1 MDAGHFSLVV
11 QPCTT
16 KLEEYESKTWAFLC
30 IDKEGFDRQAFHTP
44 ESVTSLHRIAQVL
57 DSTAVRKI
65 PAEPT
70 GFMHGC
76 IYLANAGR
84 I

>member
-1 MDAGHFSLVV
+1 MTILYLN
-11 QPCTT
+11 Q
-16 KLEEYESKTWAFLC
+16 
-30 IDKEGFDRQAFHTP
+30 
-44 ESVTSLHRIAQVL
+44 TSLHHIAQAI

-70 GFMHGC
+70 GFMHEC
-76 IYLANAGR
+76 FYLANAGR